1 MDWPISTRRDEW
13 TGPFLPICCCQ
24 ILLFRKLLD
33 TMGRISSLRSLGG
46 AFFPS
51 QFFKDKINRFISNFR
66 GEAFNTGTL
75 IILGKIR

>member
-1 MDWPISTRRDEW
+1 MIDNNDLGLGSTSGSTLAVSSMR
-13 TGPFLPICCCQ
+13 
-24 ILLFRKLLD
+24 
-33 TMGRISSLRSLGG
+33 MGRISSLRSLGG